1 MKIKI
6 ENDRIEVYTLITVL
20 QDIMN
25 NVLLVDEIDLNN
37 VTLKR
42 SLVPSTPSIEDLSE
56 ENDIIIDQEDLD
68 YIEELSGV
76 QESML
81 PKYIKPFISIE
92 DIKESDI
99 NLEPNEIHRYI
110 DTDTMSV
117 GDNVTPVIKQ
127 KK

>member
-6 ENDRIEVYTLITVL
+6 ENNRIEVYTLITVL